1 LRRIAGSLATV
12 SLFIMMTVPAFA
24 AEGASHGSF
33 MSSWG
38 WRIINFSILVFVI
51 VYFGG
56 KHMRE
61 YFANRTK
68 KIEGAIENSQ
78 NAIEEAKKSLAEI
91 EGRVRN
97 RQSEVDAI
105 LCVARE
111 NGEREKARLIA
122 EGRKVADEIVKQAE
136 GRIALEVKKAKDAI
150 RTEAASMAV
159 QMAEELL
166 KKNVTADD
174 QKRMV
179 DDYLAGVGGSR

>member
-1 LRRIAGSLATV
+1 MRRMAGSLAMFF
-12 SLFIMMTVPAFA
+12 LFVMMAVPAVA
-24 AEGASHGSF
+24 AEGAAHGSF

-56 KHMRE
+56 KYMRE
-61 YFANRTK
+61 YFANRTR

-78 NAIEEAKKSLAEI
+78 NAIEEAKKALAEI
-91 EGRVRN
+91 EGRIRN
-97 RQSEVDAI
+97 RQAEVDAI
-105 LCVARE
+105 LSVARE

-122 EGRKVADEIVKQAE
+122 EGQKAADEIVKQAE

-159 QMAEELL
+159 QMAEDLL
-166 KKNVTADD
+166 KKNITAGD

-179 DDYLAGVGGSR
+179 ENYLAGVGGSR